1 MLGFWFLVCVFHLG
15 GPPGFLGYATKT
27 QFWVTKWGGM
37 LYEVI
42 IQYGGWGGQGLKWKG
57 FGEGGVDM
65 RTLARRVL
73 SDAEASSGAGF

>member
-1 MLGFWFLVCVFHLG
+1 MCIRDSGEGVLGLGFLVCVFHLG

-42 IQYGGWGGQGLKWKG
+42 IQYWGGKGLSLIHISCPVKHTSG
-57 FGEGGVDM
+57 
-65 RTLARRVL
+65 TL
-73 SDAEASSGAGF
+73 S

>member
-1 MLGFWFLVCVFHLG
+1 M
-15 GPPGFLGYATKT
+15 
-27 QFWVTKWGGM
+27 
-37 LYEVI
+37 
-42 IQYGGWGGQGLKWKG
+42 KWKG